1 MKSLRS
7 VLHVFCLLLLVGG
20 PVLAWASNSGS
31 NYGRIGQWVAE
42 GRFAEAAEE
51 LQRISLQSGASLK
64 RPGPAAEKGLG
75 QMVRRARSFLK
86 EKHPLQERNAARQVL
101 CQARAYFPEELPGI
115 EQAIRVAGGIRR
127 PELIGRE
134 ARAPMPPQARKAGI
148 LGTVI
153 VEVVIDQEGCVRN
166 SRILKGLPMGIDTSV
181 LASVRSWTF
190 RPATLKGRPVAV
202 YYTLLSSFHAM
213 RE

>member
-1 MKSLRS
+1 MMILRS
-7 VLHVFCLLLLVGG
+7 RLHVFCLLLLQCG
-20 PVLAWASNSGS
+20 PLLAQPPNPGT

-51 LQRISLQSGASLK
+51 LQRISLRSGASLE
-64 RPGPAAEKGLG
+64 RPGPAAAKSLG
-75 QMVRRARSFLK
+75 QMVRRARGFLK
-86 EKHPLQERNAARQVL
+86 EMHPLQERNAARQVL

-115 EQAIRVAGGIRR
+115 EQAIGVAGGIHR

-134 ARAPMPPQARKAGI
+134 ARASMPPKARKAGI

-202 YYTLLSSFHAM
+202 YYTLLASFPP
-213 RE
+213 RKE

>member
-1 MKSLRS
+1 MTILRS
-7 VLHVFCLLLLVGG
+7 RLHAFCLLFLLCG
-20 PVLAWASNSGS
+20 PVLAQPSK
-31 NYGRIGQWVAE
+31 YGRIGQWVSE

-51 LQRISLQSGASLK
+51 LQKISLRSGASLK
-64 RPGPAAEKGLG
+64 RPGPAAEKTLG

-86 EKHPLQERNAARQVL
+86 EKHPPEELNAARQVL

-115 EQAIRVAGGIRR
+115 EQAIRVAGGIHP
-127 PELIGRE
+127 PELIGPQ

-166 SRILKGLPMGIDTSV
+166 SRILKGLPLGIDTSV
-181 LASVRSWTF
+181 LASVRNWTF
-190 RPATLKGRPVAV
+190 QPAMLKGRPVAV
-202 YYTLLSSFHAM
+202 YYTLLVSFPP
-213 RE
+213 RKE